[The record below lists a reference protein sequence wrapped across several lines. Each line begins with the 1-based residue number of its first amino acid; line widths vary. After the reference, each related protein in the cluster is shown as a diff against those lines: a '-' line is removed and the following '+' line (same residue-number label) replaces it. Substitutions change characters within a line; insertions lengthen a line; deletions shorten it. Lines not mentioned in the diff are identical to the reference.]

1 MSKPEYVY
9 VTMIAATP
17 EEVWRGLTTPE
28 FTEQYWHNTR
38 IESDYEPGSVV
49 EFTNPDGSVGVCG
62 EILEAHYPETL
73 AYTWRFARDRA
84 MMDDPPSRVTFRLER
99 LDVGT
104 RLTVTHDQL
113 AEGSATFAAVSTGWP
128 YVICGL
134 KTLLETNA
142 PVDFSN
148 AEAGCPGSTT
158 EAAAG

>member
-1 MSKPEYVY
+1 MSKPEYRY

-38 IESDYEPGSVV
+38 IQSDYKPGSVV
-49 EFTNPDGSVGVCG
+49 EFANPDGSVGVCG
-62 EILEAHYPETL
+62 EILEADYPTTL
-73 AYTWRFARDRA
+73 AYTWRFTRDPA
-84 MMDDPPSRVTFRLER
+84 LQNDPPSRVTFRLEQ

-113 AEGSATFAAVSTGWP
+113 APDSATFAAVSTGWP

-134 KTLLETNA
+134 KTLLETNTA
-142 PVDFSN
+142 VDFST
-148 AEAGCPGSTT
+148 AESRCPGSTT